1 MWDYGFLVFF
11 LLEDILMDD
20 FALFVCGVVVTL
32 VAGMGVIT
40 SEVFL
45 GYYKYLEKERLR
57 QLKKA
62 QKQLQ
67 LEEQKDGTLEQTV

>member
-1 MWDYGFLVFF
+1 
-11 LLEDILMDD
+11 MDN
-20 FALFVCGVVVTL
+20 FTLFICGIVVTL
-32 VAGMGVIT
+32 IAGMGVIT

-45 GYYKYLEKERLR
+45 GYYKYEQERLR

-67 LEEQKDGTLEQTV
+67 EEEDGTVKQTV

>member
-1 MWDYGFLVFF
+1 
-11 LLEDILMDD
+11 MDN
-20 FALFVCGVVVTL
+20 FTLFICGIVVTL
-32 VAGMGVIT
+32 IAGMGVIT

-45 GYYKYLEKERLR
+45 GYYKYLEQERLR

-67 LEEQKDGTLEQTV
+67 EEKDGTVKQTV

>member
-1 MWDYGFLVFF
+1 
-11 LLEDILMDD
+11 MDD
-20 FALFVCGVVVTL
+20 FALFVCGIVVTL
-32 VAGMGVIT
+32 IAGMGVIT

-45 GYYKYLEKERLR
+45 GYYRYLEQERLR

-67 LEEQKDGTLEQTV
+67 EQEEEDGAIKQTV

>member
-1 MWDYGFLVFF
+1 
-11 LLEDILMDD
+11 MDD
-20 FALFVCGVVVTL
+20 FALFVCGIVVTL

-62 QKQLQ
+62 QQQLQ
-67 LEEQKDGTLEQTV
+67 LEEQEDGTLEQIV

>member
-40 SEVFL
+40 YEVFL

>member
-1 MWDYGFLVFF
+1 
-11 LLEDILMDD
+11 MDD
-20 FALFVCGVVVTL
+20 FALFVCGIVVTL
-32 VAGMGVIT
+32 IAGMGVIT

-62 QKQLQ
+62 QQQLK
-67 LEEQKDGTLEQTV
+67 LEEQEDGTLEQIV